1 MKKLGLILAAAFPL
15 LFAACSEDN
24 HNIPG
29 EDDFVNVSFST
40 MLDQSAMTRGVT
52 GESNGT
58 KATKLYV
65 AVYNASG
72 NLISGISKID
82 NNTVTMD
89 EKAASVSFQLV
100 KGQTYNFAFWAQNP
114 EATTGALTFDAAA
127 KTVTVDY
134 TKIKANDESLDAFT
148 AHVNNLTVTG
158 PVTQNVTL
166 KRPWA
171 QLNYGTTSADWD
183 AAEDA
188 GIIVTQSKVTVSNVY
203 STLNLLDGTVS
214 DNTSTDIVLDAANIP
229 THTLTVS
236 STDYKQ
242 LGLNYLLVGNEGEQG
257 LIKADLTVLN
267 AAGEINT
274 LAFSNIPVQRN
285 YRTNIIGDL
294 LTSAVNFNVN
304 IDPMYED
311 DDKVVEAWDG
321 VAVAPETTDP
331 ADNIIHITSA
341 AELAWVSEQVAGGN
355 TFAGKTVQLDAD
367 INLNNQAWTPIG
379 ADADD
384 AAHAFQGTFDG
395 NNKTISNLN
404 VDLTA
409 APAYRSAGLFGAV
422 RGSAV
427 LKDFTVNGATV
438 KNITTGSATD
448 NGTAVVVGSLSYNET
463 GGTISNVTVKNA
475 VVEGNRYVGGIA
487 GYGAGTITGCTVQGL
502 TLTATPDNL
511 TGSYD
516 NGDKAGGI
524 IGYINGAAS
533 ITNNTVSD
541 FTIKAYRDF
550 GGIVGCG
557 DLTTATVTGNSAT
570 NGTLT
575 VDQFT
580 NGYGTK
586 TANAGAIVGRIL
598 GGSLDASN
606 TSDEVVIGEV
616 VAAGISRAGNIYT
629 VTNTAVANTAI
640 ATVYTNAKNNSI
652 TDYTVN
658 LPAGEFV
665 LPSIVQQ
672 NITIRIAGA
681 GDNTSLTVSGAS
693 QAYYGCTVDFSN
705 LTLIG
710 DTDTDFTKNHGLFH
724 LAKETY
730 TNVTFTK
737 FRFFYAPECTL
748 DNCKF
753 VQDVYDYSFCAYGT
767 TTMTLNN
774 CEIQCVGKAAKIYGV
789 DSTRQSTV
797 TFNGCTFTC
806 DASGTGRNDWKTA
819 VEIDARLANNTPYTV
834 NINNTVSCIGFYTS
848 ENTGIAKTDAN
859 YQGTLYNVDNGSGSK
874 IVVNIDSV
882 QQTQSW

>member
-1 MKKLGLILAAAFPL
+1 MKKLGLILAAAFPM

-52 GESNGT
+52 GESDGSN
-58 KATKLYV
+58 ATKLYV
-65 AVYNASG
+65 AVYNASN
-72 NLISGISKID
+72 NLIEGISKIGE
-82 NNTVTMD
+82 NTVTMSGN
-89 EKAASVSFQLV
+89 AASVSFQLV
-100 KGQTYNFAFWAQNP
+100 KGQTYNFAFWAQDPN
-114 EATTGALTFDAAA
+114 ATEGALTFDATN
-127 KTVTVDY
+127 KKVTVDY

-158 PVTQNVTL
+158 PITQSVTL

-171 QLNYGTTSADWD
+171 QLNYGTTATDWA
-183 AAEDA
+183 AAEAA
-188 GIIVTQSKVTVSNVY
+188 GITVTQSKVTVSNVY

-214 DNTSTDIVLDAANIP
+214 DNTSTDIELVAAAIP
-229 THTLTVS
+229 NLTLTVG
-236 STDYKQ
+236 TDNYKQ

-267 AAGEINT
+267 AAEVINT

-379 ADADD
+379 ANADD

-409 APAYRSAGLFGAV
+409 EPAYRSAGLFGAV

-427 LKDFTVNGATV
+427 IKDFTVNGATV

-448 NGTAVVVGSLSYNET
+448 NGTAVVAGSFTYSG

-524 IGYINGAAS
+524 IAYINSEAS
-533 ITNNTVSD
+533 IITNNTVSD

-557 DLTTATVTGNSAT
+557 NLTSAMVTDNTAT

-606 TSDEVVIGEV
+606 TEENVDVITILADGV
-616 VAAGISRAGNIYT
+616 SQISAT
-629 VTNTAVANTAI
+629 TLFVSKPEALATAVSK
-640 ATVYTNAKNNSI
+640 AT
-652 TDYTVN
+652 D
-658 LPAGEFV
+658 GM
-665 LPSIVQQ
+665 
-672 NITIRIAGA
+672 TIILADGTY
-681 GDNTSLTVSGAS
+681 NSGANLE
-693 QAYYGCTVDFSN
+693 VKKN
-705 LTLIG
+705 LTL
-710 DTDTDFTKNHGLFH
+710 
-724 LAKETY
+724 
-730 TNVTFTK
+730 
-737 FRFFYAPECTL
+737 
-748 DNCKF
+748 
-753 VQDVYDYSFCAYGT
+753 
-767 TTMTLNN
+767 
-774 CEIQCVGKAAKIYGV
+774 KA
-789 DSTRQSTV
+789 
-797 TFNGCTFTC
+797 
-806 DASGTGRNDWKTA
+806 
-819 VEIDARLANNTPYTV
+819 
-834 NINNTVSCIGFYTS
+834 
-848 ENTGIAKTDAN
+848 
-859 YQGTLYNVDNGSGSK
+859 
-874 IVVNIDSV
+874 
-882 QQTQSW
+882 